1 MGRMKEVFM
10 VMRED
15 EWDGCEK
22 EYLEYYVR
30 SNGLDVETE
39 KLKNDTDTIENDDK
53 ENSESELIF

>member
-10 VMRED
+10 AMRED

-30 SNGLDVETE
+30 TNGLYVEKE
-39 KLKNDTDTIENDDK
+39 KLEDGTNTSEEHNKENDD
-53 ENSESELIF
+53 SELIF